1 MLCQNQVNDALLN
14 KPLLGF
20 LSDIKTWLTMLVS
33 ACRSHAVIPL
43 TRVLVHIS
51 SFDYTTSMN
60 FKCFISAVLPHSPTY
75 NNSDC
80 LFICLFLQIP
90 DMGDCMLKQ

>member
-1 MLCQNQVNDALLN
+1 MLCQNQVNDALFI

-20 LSDIKTWLTMLVS
+20 PSDIKIGLTMLVS

-43 TRVLVHIS
+43 TRVLVHVS
-51 SFDYTTSMN
+51 SFHYTKSLN

-75 NNSDC
+75 NNSEC
-80 LFICLFLQIP
+80 LFIFTSL
-90 DMGDCMLKQ
+90 